1 MFDCPER
8 EGSFTRVVVLHPH
21 NIVLVRE
28 VVEISVD
35 PEFRYDAHGIFADEA
50 MAFATLKGDE
60 VPGMI
65 VFGGQ
70 FLVRGAGGHGY
81 RSFEDGP
88 HLTAAVVVLPTEALP
103 WIDHEDFGTESKP
116 LVDGDAFN
124 ARKELVGK
132 GLRIL
137 FGDDQE
143 ASPWATK
150 ILIDNS

>member
-8 EGSFTRVVVLHPH
+8 YGLFPCVVVLHPH

-35 PEFRYDAHGIFADEA
+35 PEFRYDSHRVFADEA

-81 RSFEDGP
+81 RSFQLLNVP
-88 HLTAAVVVLPTEALP
+88 HGALHHQERRA
-103 WIDHEDFGTESKP
+103 IP
-116 LVDGDAFN
+116 LVV
-124 ARKELVGK
+124 RPQKL
-132 GLRIL
+132 
-137 FGDDQE
+137 
-143 ASPWATK
+143 
-150 ILIDNS
+150 